1 MKSCEMS
8 LRRTLV
14 VAGALALMMLAP
26 MGVASAHP
34 LGNFTTNTST
44 GLVVGTD
51 GVTVDYVLDLAEVPA
66 FQVVER
72 LGRGPDGQLDRDA
85 AQQYRTVQCDE
96 LAGGLRVQLDGEPV
110 ALVVAATD
118 LSFPQGEAGLQT
130 LRLECRL
137 ELEAP
142 SFAGERT
149 VTVADGNF
157 PERLGWREITAAGDG
172 VTVTDSDVPADS
184 VSARLTDYPD
194 ELLQS
199 PLRQREATVTVRPG
213 GDAATGTTP
222 TEPAQSMVGWLERLT
237 TAFTDLVA
245 TQELTVAFAFLA
257 AGISIFLGALHA
269 LAPGHGKTVMAAYL
283 VGSRGTSR
291 QALQLGMTV
300 AITHTAGVFG
310 LGLILS
316 ASQTVAP
323 EQLYPYLGL
332 ASGLLFAAV
341 GAMLLRRAVRARRG
355 GHGHSHGHEHSH
367 DHGHGHGHEDEHG
380 HSHGHGDQPLTWRS
394 LLAPGLAGGLVP
406 SPSALVVL
414 LGGIAIGRAWFGVTL
429 VVAYGI
435 GMAATLVGAGYLLLR
450 ARTRFEGRV
459 SSGRWVRI
467 SSALPVA
474 TASLIIV
481 GGFVIAARSVGGV

>member
-1 MKSCEMS
+1 M
-8 LRRTLV
+8 RRCSISSRRALV
-14 VAGALALMMLAP
+14 LAGALALLVLAP
-26 MGVASAHP
+26 TGVASAHP

-44 GLVVGTD
+44 GLVVGAE

-72 LGRGPDGQLDRDA
+72 LGRGPDGHADPDA
-85 AQQYRTVQCDE
+85 AQQYRTEQCDE
-96 LAGGLRVQLDGEPV
+96 LAGGLQVQLDGEPV
-110 ALVVAATD
+110 ALTVAAAD
-118 LSFPQGEAGLQT
+118 LSFPQGEAGLAT

-137 ELEAP
+137 ELDAS
-142 SFAGERT
+142 SFVGERT
-149 VTVADGNF
+149 VTVTDGNF
-157 PERLGWREITAAGDG
+157 PERLGWREITAVGDG

-213 GDAATGTTP
+213 GEGTTGTTP
-222 TEPAQSMVGWLERLT
+222 TEPGESVVGWVERMT

-245 TQELTVAFAFLA
+245 TQELTVAFGFLA
-257 AGISIFLGALHA
+257 TGIAIFLGALHA

-300 AITHTAGVFG
+300 AITHTAGVFA
-310 LGLILS
+310 LGLVLS

-332 ASGLLFAAV
+332 ASGLLFAGV
-341 GAMLLRRAVRARRG
+341 GAMLLRRAVRARRR
-355 GHGHSHGHEHSH
+355 GHSHAH
-367 DHGHGHGHEDEHG
+367 DHSHEDEHG
-380 HSHGHGDQPLTWRS
+380 HSHGHSHGHEHGDEPLTWRS

-450 ARTRFEGRV
+450 ARTRFAGRAP
-459 SSGRWVRI
+459 SGRWVRI

-474 TASLIIV
+474 TASLVVV
-481 GGFVIAARSVGGV
+481 GGFVIAARSLGGV